1 MKKFIAVVFISFT
14 LARFAG
20 AVSVTIY
27 NNDLALVRDT
37 KTIKL
42 AKGIQTVEVDN
53 VASRIDATSVLP
65 KFLSN
70 ANKIRILEQNFDF
83 DLVNPDKLLSKYI
96 GQTIEVERTG
106 EDKRGKLTGKLLA
119 TYGGLVVQTE
129 NKLIL
134 NPQGE
139 ISLSKL
145 PEDLR
150 LKPTL
155 VWLLESETEG
165 NNQLEISYQT
175 SGISWNADY
184 VLVTNEKDTFSDI
197 TGWVTINNNCGAT
210 FKDARLKL
218 VAGDINRVSQD
229 RYAGKRLMAMPMAME
244 ADDTNSSFQEKSFF
258 EYHIYELQRKST
270 LKDKEIKQIEF
281 ISAKNIPVKKVF
293 TYDAN
298 LDQKKVKISLEF
310 KNSKENNLGIPLPKG
325 RIRVSKYDS
334 DSIEFIG
341 EDSIDHT
348 AKDAKVSIN
357 IGNAFDVTGTK
368 SQTNNRT
375 ENKTSYQSFSI
386 KIKNSK
392 NTPVEVNVVETLNEW
407 ANWEIKEKSSPFT
420 KKDKST
426 VEFLI
431 TVPENAEK
439 EITYTV
445 KYWWK

>member
-1 MKKFIAVVFISFT
+1 MKKFVFIIFV
-14 LARFAG
+14 LFIVARG
-20 AVSVTIY
+20 ASTVSVTIY

-42 AKGIQTVEVDN
+42 VKGIQNVEIDN
-53 VASRIDATSVLP
+53 VASKIDATSVLP

-70 ANKIRILEQNFDF
+70 TNKIRILEQNFDF
-83 DLVNPDKLLSKYI
+83 DLVNTDKLLSKYI
-96 GQTIEVERTG
+96 GETIEIERTG

-119 TYGGLVVQTE
+119 TYGGLVVQNE
-129 NKLIL
+129 NKIVL

-155 VWLLESETEG
+155 IWLLESEVEG
-165 NNQLEISYQT
+165 NNRLEISYQT
-175 SGISWNADY
+175 SGISWIADY
-184 VLVTNEKDTFSDI
+184 VLVTNENDTLSDI
-197 TGWVTINNNCGAT
+197 TGWVTINNNSGAT
-210 FKDARLKL
+210 FKDAGLKL

-229 RYAGKRLMAMPMAME
+229 RYAKKRSMALPMAMK
-244 ADDTNSSFQEKSFF
+244 ADETNSSFQEKSFF

-270 LKDKEIKQIEF
+270 LKDREIKQIEF
-281 ISAKNIPVKKVF
+281 ISAKNIPIKKVF
-293 TYDAN
+293 TYNAN
-298 LDQKKVKISLEF
+298 LDPVKIKVSLDF

-341 EDSIDHT
+341 EDNIDHT
-348 AKDAKVSIN
+348 AKDAKVSID
-357 IGNAFDVTGTK
+357 IGNAFDLTGTK
-368 SQTNNRT
+368 TQINNKT
-375 ENKTSYQSFSI
+375 EGKTSYKSFSI

-392 NTPVEVNVVETLNEW
+392 DTPVEVNVVETLNAW
-407 ANWEIKEKSSPFT
+407 SNWEIRDNSTPFT

-426 VEFLI
+426 VEFLV
-431 TVPENAEK
+431 TVPANGEK
-439 EITYTV
+439 EVTYTV

>member
-1 MKKFIAVVFISFT
+1 MKKFILIIFVLFVVCQI
-14 LARFAG
+14 AD

-42 AKGIQTVEVDN
+42 VKGVQNIEIDN
-53 VASRIDATSVLP
+53 VASKIDATSVLP

-70 ANKIRILEQNFDF
+70 TNKIKILEQNFDF
-83 DLVNPDKLLSKYI
+83 DLVNTDKLLSKYI
-96 GQTIEVERTG
+96 GENIEIERTG

-129 NKLIL
+129 NKLVL

-155 VWLLESETEG
+155 IWLLESEVEG
-165 NNQLEISYQT
+165 NNQLEVSYQT
-175 SGISWNADY
+175 SGIGWNADY
-184 VLVTNEKDTFSDI
+184 VLVTNEKDTLADI

-210 FKDARLKL
+210 FKDAGLKL
-218 VAGDINRVSQD
+218 VAGDINRVPQNRYSQ
-229 RYAGKRLMAMPMAME
+229 KRMMAPLMAME
-244 ADDTNSSFQEKSFF
+244 ANVNDSSFEEKSFF

-270 LKDKEIKQIEF
+270 LKDREIKQIEF
-281 ISAKNIPVKKVF
+281 TSAKNIPVKKVF
-293 TYDAN
+293 TYNAG
-298 LDQKKVKISLEF
+298 LDPVKVKVSLDF

-325 RIRVSKYDS
+325 RIRVSKYDA

-341 EDSIDHT
+341 EDNIDHT
-348 AKDAKVSIN
+348 AKDAKVSID
-357 IGNAFDVTGTK
+357 IGNAFDITGTK
-368 SQTNNRT
+368 TQTDNKT
-375 ENKTSYQSFSI
+375 EGKTSYQSFSI

-392 NTPVEVNVVETLNEW
+392 NTPVEVNIVETLNAW
-407 ANWEIKEKSSPFT
+407 RNWEIRENSVPFT

-426 VEFLI
+426 IEFLI
-431 TVPENAEK
+431 TVPANSEK
-439 EITYTV
+439 EVKYTV

>member
-1 MKKFIAVVFISFT
+1 MKKFISVVFLFFILT
-14 LARFAG
+14 QLAG

-53 VASRIDATSVLP
+53 VASKIDATSVLP

-70 ANKIRILEQNFDF
+70 TNKIKVLEQNFDF
-83 DLVNPDKLLSKYI
+83 DLVNTDKLLSKYI
-96 GQTIEVERTG
+96 GETIEIERTG

-155 VWLLESETEG
+155 IWLLESETEG
-165 NNQLEISYQT
+165 NNQLEVSYQT

-184 VLVTNEKDTFSDI
+184 VLVTNEKDTLADI

-229 RYAGKRLMAMPMAME
+229 RYAGKRLMALPMAME

-293 TYDAN
+293 TYNAN

-325 RIRVSKYDS
+325 RIRVSKYDA

-341 EDSIDHT
+341 EDNIDHT
-348 AKDAKVSIN
+348 AKDAKVSID
-357 IGNAFDVTGTK
+357 IGNAFDITGTK

-392 NTPVEVNVVETLNEW
+392 NTPVEVNIVETLNAW

-420 KKDKST
+420 KKDQST

-431 TVPENAEK
+431 TIPANTEK
-439 EITYTV
+439 EVTYTV